1 MRGRQRPGQRR
12 QPRAAASGSGKD
24 LGALTSPITA
34 DTQVIGLDAYPAA
47 REHLAWP
54 AIARRMCPAR
64 NRGLSCP
71 WCDHMPSLERHDPL
85 PTDKLVWQEAR
96 VTSRQLARLVQGW
109 QR

>member
-24 LGALTSPITA
+24 LGASTSPITV
-34 DTQVIGLDAYPAA
+34 DTQVIGLDAYLAA
-47 REHLAWP
+47 RGHR
-54 AIARRMCPAR
+54 AIARRMCPLR

-71 WCDHMPSLERHDPL
+71 WCDHMPLLEHHYPL
-85 PTDKLVWQEAR
+85 PTHKLVWHEAR
-96 VTSRQLARLVQGW
+96 VTSRQRARLVERW

>member
-1 MRGRQRPGQRR
+1 M
-12 QPRAAASGSGKD
+12 D
-24 LGALTSPITA
+24 LGKISAPSTSPITV
-34 DTQVIGLDAYPAA
+34 DTQVIGLGAYLVA
-47 REHLAWP
+47 RERRALA
-54 AIARRMCPAR
+54 AIARRMCPLR

-96 VTSRQLARLVQGW
+96 VTSRQLARLVERW

>member
-1 MRGRQRPGQRR
+1 MRERQRPGQRR

-24 LGALTSPITA
+24 LGASTSPTTA
-34 DTQVIGLDAYPAA
+34 DTQVIGLDAYLGAH
-47 REHLAWP
+47 EHLALS
-54 AIARRMCPAR
+54 AITRRMCPLR
-64 NRGLSCP
+64 NRSLRCL

-96 VTSRQLARLVQGW
+96 VTSRQLARLVQEW